1 MTTIDTSTWG
11 EFVVTDLF
19 EHIERGKGSGAGSFM
34 NGAVPYIA
42 ASFANNGYVRGVA
55 DADGSLTSDGNC
67 IAMIVNGNGG
77 IGRNTY
83 QADPFVGSS
92 DLQLGYHPRL
102 NVYTG
107 LFLVACLNKSIERYG
122 YNFQWKRTGNAFAQ
136 ETVFLP
142 VTIDGQPDW
151 NYMQSVMERQIAEQE
166 ERLNSLLGISSSPVR
181 KVDSS
186 NWANFQIQDLFT
198 IERAKRRTINSYA
211 KGGVPYVTN
220 SAFNNGVTDYL
231 QPKSKDDIEKG
242 RCITINTVDGSV
254 FWQPHDFLAN
264 SSGNGLIILRRE
276 NLEETAALFLCS
288 IIEAHLDPT
297 FQMMLTTDDIRNLTL
312 PLPATVDGAPDW
324 VFMTTKME
332 KELLAAEAKIAML
345 HRVMTDVRIEE
356 EG

>member
-1 MTTIDTSTWG
+1 MTSINTSTWG
-11 EFVVTDLF
+11 EFLVMDLF

-34 NGAVPYIA
+34 NGDIPYIA
-42 ASFANNGYVRGVA
+42 ASFANNGYVRNVE
-55 DADGSLTSDGNC
+55 DSNGSLTSDGNC

-83 QADPFVGSS
+83 QAEPFVGSS

-107 LFLVACLNKSIERYG
+107 LFIVACLNKSIERYG
-122 YNFQWKRTGNAFAQ
+122 YNFQWKRTGDAFAQ

-142 VTIDGQPDW
+142 ATIDGHPDW
-151 NYMQSVMERQIAEQE
+151 NYMQSAMERQIAEQE
-166 ERLNSLLGISSSPVR
+166 GRLNSLLNISSSPVR

-186 NWANFQIQDLFT
+186 KWAKFYIQDLFT
-198 IERAKRRTINSYA
+198 IERAKRRTIDSYA
-211 KGGVPYVTN
+211 KGDVPYVTN

-231 QPKSKDDIEKG
+231 QPKSKSDIEKG
-242 RCITINTVDGSV
+242 QCITVNTVDGSV

-276 NLEETAALFLCS
+276 NLDEKAALFLCS
-288 IIEAHLDPT
+288 IIATHLDPT

-312 PLPATVDGAPDW
+312 PLPTTLNGAPDW
-324 VFMTTKME
+324 AFMASIME
-332 KELLAAEAKIAML
+332 KELLVAEAKIAIL
-345 HRVMTDVRIEE
+345 HRLTSPSLPGGDS
-356 EG
+356 